1 MEGAPFFGAPPEPPE
16 TTLDAESQVNDESVD
31 RWRRFAPRKLIAG
44 TIVFPAVRGTKTIEY
59 IRCLV
64 DHGLDAIDI
73 LSVQVSTG
81 NICNVTL
88 SSRDIA
94 ESFAITGFTLKGNFI
109 RPQTWEKSR
118 RTVQLHIHDVPIWV
132 SDCAIT
138 SALSEFGTVRG
149 AIRHGRV
156 KVEEGLYVA
165 SGVRF
170 ATFDLNEKCTSVPSY
185 IRSADGK
192 SVYRMYHE
200 GQTPTCRFCNS
211 TTHLAKACPKKRA
224 TRKSLEQTEQPAC
237 HVCSSTTHLGKDC
250 PTSTLP
256 LENEPTPAE
265 AHQNNDTAKDL
276 PATNQAASDT
286 ASDNTTSPEGNCNQ
300 NKDTANDLTATNQA
314 EDTDSTTSQVGM
326 VAEEAA
332 AMSEANENPEER
344 LSQVETEREE
354 EAAMPQANRNPPDQ
368 TDTHPEETQQEE
380 QIEPTPAS
388 RKQTNEQRSTRLLA
402 QAQRDSKKNPI
413 PSSRAGSPKEP
424 VVKVSKNPKKAGLNA
439 RGRT

>member
-138 SALSEFGTVRG
+138 SD
-149 AIRHGRV
+149 
-156 KVEEGLYVA
+156 VA

-224 TRKSLEQTEQPAC
+224 
-237 HVCSSTTHLGKDC
+237 
-250 PTSTLP
+250 
-256 LENEPTPAE
+256 
-265 AHQNNDTAKDL
+265 
-276 PATNQAASDT
+276 
-286 ASDNTTSPEGNCNQ
+286 
-300 NKDTANDLTATNQA
+300 
-314 EDTDSTTSQVGM
+314 
-326 VAEEAA
+326 
-332 AMSEANENPEER
+332 
-344 LSQVETEREE
+344 
-354 EAAMPQANRNPPDQ
+354 
-368 TDTHPEETQQEE
+368 
-380 QIEPTPAS
+380 
-388 RKQTNEQRSTRLLA
+388 
-402 QAQRDSKKNPI
+402 
-413 PSSRAGSPKEP
+413 
-424 VVKVSKNPKKAGLNA
+424 NA
-439 RGRT
+439 FG